1 MRALQVIQILI
12 MCGYILSCNS
22 GDNQSTLRLGKGKDV
37 SVSLNIHDS
46 KGITKIEFISN
57 GDNHSVTANEL
68 AKYKSI
74 DYGFNG
80 KGEGSFKVFVYTDF
94 DTLKSEHY
102 VEGGY
107 HVKLE
112 CDSSQ
117 IKTIDHSGIG
127 Y

>member
-1 MRALQVIQILI
+1 MKALQVIQILI
-12 MCGYILSCNS
+12 LCCYLSSCNS
-22 GDNQSTLRLGKGKDV
+22 GYNQSTLRLGKGKDV
-37 SVSLNIHDS
+37 TVSLNILDS
-46 KGITKIEFISN
+46 KGIKKIEFTSN
-57 GDNHSVTANEL
+57 GDNHSVTGNEL
-68 AKYKSI
+68 ANYKTI

-80 KGEGSFKVFVYTDF
+80 TGEGTFKVIVYTNF
-94 DTLKSEHY
+94 DTLKTEHY

>member
-1 MRALQVIQILI
+1 MKMLQVIQILI
-12 MCGYILSCNS
+12 LCCYLSSCNS
-22 GDNQSTLRLGKGKDV
+22 GDNQSTLSLGKGKDV
-37 SVSLNIHDS
+37 TVSLKILDT
-46 KGITKIEFISN
+46 KGIKKIEFTSN
-57 GDNHSVTANEL
+57 GDHHSVTENEL
-68 AKYKSI
+68 AKYKTI

-80 KGEGSFKVFVYTDF
+80 TGEGSFKVFVYANF